1 MTGSSAPQNPGVQPW
16 PPPCTQT
23 EKTSL
28 GKGAAQVIGSH
39 GLKLSQ
45 RPGTFQPPDGRLTP
59 ALCPQLS
66 LQRSFLA
73 QGPLIPKGQRSERV
87 LGVCYSSFRGPMS
100 NGEPLGQQL
109 CLSPGHKAREAWN
122 SQFYAICFSTRG
134 GVHVAYWGTSS
145 SSSFPRYLLPHPPS
159 PPKVGNTLCFANLHY
174 AKAVWG

>member
-1 MTGSSAPQNPGVQPW
+1 MTGSNAPQNPGVQPW

-28 GKGAAQVIGSH
+28 GKEAAQVIGSH

-87 LGVCYSSFRGPMS
+87 LYEQWGAPGSATLSLPWTQGEGSMELTALCHLLCYQRRGPCCL
-100 NGEPLGQQL
+100 LGHL
-109 CLSPGHKAREAWN
+109 LLILLPALP
-122 SQFYAICFSTRG
+122 IT
-134 GVHVAYWGTSS
+134 TSS
-145 SSSFPRYLLPHPPS
+145 LPTQGGQHSLLR
-159 PPKVGNTLCFANLHY
+159 
-174 AKAVWG
+174 